1 MEENMEI
8 KKIAVNETAQQVN
21 EKAEAYLNILVRTF
35 DNVLGALHL
44 GGRKA
49 DYDDTHY
56 EFVGGANDELRK
68 KHYDKSLRLLWKA
81 EQHASWSSFHDLSRD
96 EEMLMKMADDALN
109 ESEKREVERIKTAEF
124 KALLDREYTPAQKQA
139 IVNILSL
146 IGHGEAYAWLVSN
159 EVLRDVKSTGAKAA
173 LTMQVLEEAKH
184 FVVLRELIMAFGMEI
199 PRLPV
204 YEYMMLEGTLKSK
217 GLEKFFGMN
226 VLVEGIA
233 LSIFGA
239 LSKYPGLEVLQ
250 MFHLDESRHC
260 ALPTNYLKTQPL
272 TWWEKNNPAS
282 MVKRFLMVLPAIPLA
297 MKMEKDFAELGIDVF
312 EFGGSLVRKVINLAY
327 RVGFH
332 LPLPQENM
340 KAFVNY
346 MFNAYC
352 SATRE
357 GHNFTEFLES
367 ESTLGEAELAVE
379 REVFGM
385 AS

>member
-1 MEENMEI
+1 MEV
-8 KKIAVNETAQQVN
+8 KKIAVNETAQRVN
-21 EKAEAYLNILVRTF
+21 EKTEQYLNTLVRAY
-35 DNVLGALHL
+35 DQVLGTLHL

-49 DYDDTHY
+49 DYDDTNY

-96 EEMLMKMADDALN
+96 EELLMKMADDALN
-109 ESEKREVERIKTAEF
+109 ENEKREVERIKTAEF

-204 YEYMMLEGTLKSK
+204 YEYVMLEGTLKAK

-282 MVKRFLMVLPAIPLA
+282 MVKRFMMVLPAIPLA

-357 GHNFTEFLES
+357 GHNFREFLDS

-379 REVFGM
+379 REVFGI

>member
-1 MEENMEI
+1 MEI
-8 KKIAVNETAQQVN
+8 KKIAVNESAQKIN
-21 EKAEAYLNILVRTF
+21 ESVEASLNTLVRTF

-49 DYDDTHY
+49 DYDDTNY

-81 EQHASWSSFHDLSRD
+81 EQHASWSTFHDLSRD
-96 EEMLMKMADDALN
+96 EELLMKMADDALN

-184 FVVLRELIMAFGMEI
+184 FVVLRELIMAFGVEI

-272 TWWEKNNPAS
+272 TWFEKNNPVS
-282 MVKRFLMVLPAIPLA
+282 TVKRFLMVLPAIPLA

-327 RVGFH
+327 RVGFY
-332 LPLPQENM
+332 LPMPQQNM

-357 GHNFTEFLES
+357 NHRFTEFLES

-379 REVFGM
+379 REVFGI

>member
-1 MEENMEI
+1 MKFN
-8 KKIAVNETAQQVN
+8 KLQVN
-21 EKAEAYLNILVRTF
+21 ENAKQVNNDIEKYLNLVVRNM
-35 DNVLGALHL
+35 DKVLSLTGL

-49 DYDDTHY
+49 DYDDEHY
-56 EFVGGANDELRK
+56 EFIGGANDELRK

-81 EQHASWSSFHDLSRD
+81 EQHASWSTFHDCSKD
-96 EEMLMKMADDALN
+96 EELLIQMADQSLN
-109 ESEKREVERIKTAEF
+109 EAEKKQMDRMKSAEF
-124 KALLDREYTPAQKQA
+124 KALLAREYTQAQKQA

-184 FVVLRELIMAFGMEI
+184 FVVLRELIHAFECEI

-204 YEYMMLEGTLKSK
+204 YEYVMLEGTLKSK

-239 LSKYPGLEVLQ
+239 LSKYPGLEVLE

-260 ALPTNYLKTQPL
+260 ALPTNYLKTAPL
-272 TWWEKNNPAS
+272 TWWEKNNPVS
-282 MVKRFLMVLPAIPLA
+282 MVKRFSMVLPAIPLA
-297 MKMEKDFAELGIDVF
+297 FKMEPDFAELGIDVF
-312 EFGGSLVRKVINLAY
+312 DFGGSLVRKVINLAY

-340 KAFVNY
+340 KDLINFL
-346 MFNAYC
+346 FNAYC

-357 GHNFTEFLES
+357 GHVPQRFLER
-367 ESTLGEAELAVE
+367 EATLGEKELAVE
-379 REVFGM
+379 REVFQL
-385 AS
+385 ASA

>member
-1 MEENMEI
+1 MKFN
-8 KKIAVNETAQQVN
+8 KLNVNENAKQVN
-21 EKAEAYLNILVRTF
+21 NDIEKYLNFVVRNM
-35 DNVLGALHL
+35 DKVLSATGL

-49 DYDDTHY
+49 DYDDEHY
-56 EFVGGANDELRK
+56 EFIGGANDELRK

-81 EQHASWSSFHDLSRD
+81 EQHASWSTFHDCSKD
-96 EEMLMKMADDALN
+96 EELLIQMADQSLN
-109 ESEKREVERIKTAEF
+109 EAEKKQMDRMKSAEF
-124 KALLDREYTPAQKQA
+124 KALLQREYTQAQKQA

-184 FVVLRELIMAFGMEI
+184 FVVLRELIHAFECEI

-204 YEYMMLEGTLKSK
+204 YEYVMLEGTLKSK

-239 LSKYPGLEVLQ
+239 LSKYPGLEVLE

-260 ALPTNYLKTQPL
+260 ALPTNYLKTAPL
-272 TWWEKNNPAS
+272 TWWERNNPVS
-282 MVKRFLMVLPAIPLA
+282 MVKRFSMVLPAIPLA
-297 MKMEKDFAELGIDVF
+297 FKMEPDFAELGIDVF
-312 EFGGSLVRKVINLAY
+312 DFGGSLVRKVINLAY
-327 RVGFH
+327 RVGFN

-340 KAFVNY
+340 KDLINFL
-346 MFNAYC
+346 FNAYC

-357 GHNFTEFLES
+357 GHVPQQFLER
-367 ESTLGEAELAVE
+367 EATLGEKELAVE
-379 REVFGM
+379 REVFQL
-385 AS
+385 ASA

>member
-1 MEENMEI
+1 MEI
-8 KKIAVNETAQQVN
+8 KKIAVNESAQKIN
-21 EKAEAYLNILVRTF
+21 ESVEASLNTVVRTF

-49 DYDDTHY
+49 DYDDSNY

-81 EQHASWSSFHDLSRD
+81 EQHASWSTFHDLSRD
-96 EEMLMKMADDALN
+96 EELLMKMADDALN

-184 FVVLRELIMAFGMEI
+184 FVVLRELIMAFGVEI

-272 TWWEKNNPAS
+272 TWFEKNNPVS
-282 MVKRFLMVLPAIPLA
+282 TVKRFLMVLPAIPLA

-332 LPLPQENM
+332 LPMPQENM

-357 GHNFTEFLES
+357 NHRFTEFLES

-379 REVFGM
+379 REVFGI

>member
-1 MEENMEI
+1 MKFNRI
-8 KKIAVNETAQQVN
+8 KVNEDAKRINN
-21 EKAEAYLNILVRTF
+21 EIETYLNFVVRNI
-35 DNVLGALHL
+35 DKVLGATGL

-49 DYDDTHY
+49 DYDDERY
-56 EFVGGANDELRK
+56 EFIGGANDELRK

-81 EQHASWSSFHDLSRD
+81 EQHASWSTFHDCSK
-96 EEMLMKMADDALN
+96 EEELLLKMADQGLN
-109 ESEKREVERIKTAEF
+109 AAEKKQLKRMQSSEF
-124 KALLDREYTPAQKQA
+124 KELLNREYTPAQKQA
-139 IVNILSL
+139 IVNILAL

-184 FVVLRELIMAFGMEI
+184 FVVLRELIHAFEMPV

-204 YEYMMLEGTLKSK
+204 YEYIMLETTLKSK

-239 LSKYPGLEVLQ
+239 LSKYPGLEVLE

-260 ALPTNYLKTQPL
+260 ALPTNYLKTAPL
-272 TWWEKNNPAS
+272 TWWESNNPVA
-282 MVKRFLMVLPAIPLA
+282 MFKRFFMVLPAIPLA
-297 MKMEKDFAELGIDVF
+297 FKMEPDFAELGIDVF
-312 EFGGSLVRKVINLAY
+312 DFGGSLVRKVINLAY

-340 KAFVNY
+340 KELINFL
-346 MFNAYC
+346 FNAYC
-352 SATRE
+352 SATRD
-357 GHNFTEFLES
+357 GHTYQQFLER
-367 ESTLGEAELAVE
+367 EATTGERELAVE
-379 REVFGM
+379 KEVFQLQS
-385 AS
+385 A

>member
-1 MEENMEI
+1 MKFNRIPVNPQAKAANENI
-8 KKIAVNETAQQVN
+8 
-21 EKAEAYLNILVRTF
+21 EKYLNTVVRGIDTA
-35 DNVLGALHL
+35 LGAVGL

-49 DYDDTHY
+49 DYDDLHY

-81 EQHASWSSFHDLSRD
+81 EQHASWSTFHDLSKD
-96 EEMLMKMADDALN
+96 EEMLLKMADQTLNDA
-109 ESEKREVERIKTAEF
+109 EKREMQRIGSQEYKDF
-124 KALLDREYTPAQKQA
+124 LNREYTPAQKQA

-159 EVLRDVKSTGAKAA
+159 EVLRDVKSTGGKAA

-184 FVVLRELIMAFGMEI
+184 FVVLRELIHAFDAEI

-204 YEYMMLEGTLKSK
+204 YEYIMLESTLKSK

-239 LSKYPGLEVLQ
+239 LSKFPGLEVLE

-260 ALPTNYLKTQPL
+260 ALPTNYLKTAPL
-272 TWWEKNNPAS
+272 TWWEKNNPAA
-282 MVKRFLMVLPAIPLA
+282 MVKRFTMVLPAIPLA
-297 MKMEKDFAELGIDVF
+297 FKMEPDFAELGIDVF
-312 EFGGSLVRKVINLAY
+312 DFGGSLVRKVINLAY

-340 KAFVNY
+340 KQFINFL
-346 MFNAYC
+346 FNAYC
-352 SATRE
+352 TATRKE
-357 GHNFTEFLES
+357 HVYQQFLDKEA
-367 ESTLGEAELAVE
+367 TMGEKELAVE
-379 REVFGM
+379 REVFQL
-385 AS
+385 ASA

>member
-1 MEENMEI
+1 MKFNKIEVNQDAKRINGEIEN
-8 KKIAVNETAQQVN
+8 
-21 EKAEAYLNILVRTF
+21 YLNFVVRNI
-35 DNVLGALHL
+35 DKVLGATGL

-49 DYDDTHY
+49 DYDDEHY
-56 EFVGGANDELRK
+56 EFIGGANDELRK

-81 EQHASWSSFHDLSRD
+81 GQHASWSTFHDCSKD
-96 EEMLMKMADDALN
+96 EEMLLKMADQGLN
-109 ESEKREVERIKTAEF
+109 EAEKKQMERMQSAEF
-124 KALLDREYTPAQKQA
+124 KELLNREYTPAQKQA
-139 IVNILSL
+139 IVNILAL

-184 FVVLRELIMAFGMEI
+184 FVVLRELIHAFDMPI

-204 YEYMMLEGTLKSK
+204 YEYIMLETTLKSK

-239 LSKYPGLEVLQ
+239 LSKYPGLEVLE

-260 ALPTNYLKTQPL
+260 ALPTNYLKTAPL
-272 TWWEKNNPAS
+272 TWWESNNPVA
-282 MVKRFLMVLPAIPLA
+282 MFKRFFMVLPAIPLA
-297 MKMEKDFAELGIDVF
+297 FKMEPDFAELGIDVF
-312 EFGGSLVRKVINLAY
+312 DFGGSLVRKVINLAY
-327 RVGFH
+327 RVGFN

-340 KAFVNY
+340 KDLINFL
-346 MFNAYC
+346 FNSYC

-357 GHNFTEFLES
+357 GHKYQQFLER
-367 ESTLGEAELAVE
+367 EATTGERELAVE
-379 REVFGM
+379 KEVFQLQS
-385 AS
+385 A

>member
-1 MEENMEI
+1 MEI
-8 KKIAVNETAQQVN
+8 KKIAVNESAQKIN
-21 EKAEAYLNILVRTF
+21 ESVEASLNTLVRTF

-49 DYDDTHY
+49 DYDDTNY

-81 EQHASWSSFHDLSRD
+81 EQHASWSTFHDLSRD
-96 EEMLMKMADDALN
+96 EELLMKMAEDALN
-109 ESEKREVERIKTAEF
+109 EGEKREVERIKTAEF

-184 FVVLRELIMAFGMEI
+184 FVVLRELIMAFGVEI

-239 LSKYPGLEVLQ
+239 LSKFPGLEVLQ

-272 TWWEKNNPAS
+272 TWFEKNNPVS
-282 MVKRFLMVLPAIPLA
+282 TVKRFLMVLPAIPLA

-332 LPLPQENM
+332 LPMPQQNM

-357 GHNFTEFLES
+357 NHRFTEFLES

-379 REVFGM
+379 REVFGI

>member
-1 MEENMEI
+1 MEV
-8 KKIAVNETAQQVN
+8 KKIAVNETAQRVN
-21 EKAEAYLNILVRTF
+21 EKTEQYLNTLVRAY
-35 DNVLGALHL
+35 DQVLGTLHL

-49 DYDDTHY
+49 DYDDTNY

-204 YEYMMLEGTLKSK
+204 YEYVMLEGTLKAK

-282 MVKRFLMVLPAIPLA
+282 MVKRFMMVLPAIPLA

-357 GHNFTEFLES
+357 GHNFREFLDA

-379 REVFGM
+379 REVFGI

>member
-1 MEENMEI
+1 MEV
-8 KKIAVNETAQQVN
+8 KKIAVNETAQRVN
-21 EKAEAYLNILVRTF
+21 EKTEQYLNTLVRAY
-35 DNVLGALHL
+35 DQVLGTLHL

-49 DYDDTHY
+49 DYDDTNY

-96 EEMLMKMADDALN
+96 EEMLMKMAGDALN
-109 ESEKREVERIKTAEF
+109 ENERREVERIKTAEF

-184 FVVLRELIMAFGMEI
+184 FVVLRELIMAFGMPI

-204 YEYMMLEGTLKSK
+204 YEYVMLEGTLKAK

-239 LSKYPGLEVLQ
+239 LSKYSGLEVLQ

-282 MVKRFLMVLPAIPLA
+282 MVKRFMMVLPAIPLA

-357 GHNFTEFLES
+357 GHNFREFLDA

-379 REVFGM
+379 REVFGI

>member
-1 MEENMEI
+1 MEF
-8 KKIAVNETAQQVN
+8 KKIAVNETAQRVN
-21 EKAEAYLNILVRTF
+21 ETSENYLNLLVRGF
-35 DNVLGALHL
+35 DKALGAVGL

-49 DYDDTHY
+49 DYDDEHY

-81 EQHASWSSFHDLSRD
+81 EQHASWSSFHDLTRD

-109 ESEKREVERIKTAEF
+109 ENEKREVARIKTAEF
-124 KALLDREYTPAQKQA
+124 KALLNREYTPAQKQA

-184 FVVLRELIMAFGMEI
+184 FVVLRELIQAFDTEV

-204 YEYMMLEGTLKSK
+204 YEYMMLEGTLKSR

-239 LSKYPGLEVLQ
+239 LSKFPGLEVLQ

-282 MVKRFLMVLPAIPLA
+282 TVKRFLMVLPAIPLA

-332 LPLPQENM
+332 LPMPQENM

-357 GHNFTEFLES
+357 GHTFRQFLES

>member
-1 MEENMEI
+1 MKV
-8 KKIAVNETAQQVN
+8 KKLTVNQTAKMINNTIESSMNTLIRGIDGVMGT
-21 EKAEAYLNILVRTF
+21 IGF
-35 DNVLGALHL
+35 

-49 DYDDTHY
+49 DYDDEHY
-56 EFVGGANDELRK
+56 EFIGGANDELRK

-81 EQHASWSSFHDLSRD
+81 EQHASWSSFNDCTRD
-96 EEMLMKMADDALN
+96 EQLLQQMADQTLN
-109 ESEKREVERIKTAEF
+109 DQEKSQMARIQSSEF
-124 KALLDREYTPAQKQA
+124 KELLDREYTQGEKQA

-184 FVVLRELIMAFGMEI
+184 FVVLRELIHAFGMEV

-204 YEYMMLEGTLKSK
+204 WEYVILEGTLKAT

-239 LSKYPGLEVLQ
+239 FSKYPGLEVLR

-260 ALPTNYLKTQPL
+260 ALPTNYLKTKPL
-272 TWWEKNNPAS
+272 TWWEKNNPAA
-282 MVKRFLMVLPAIPLA
+282 MIKRLMLVLPAIPLA
-297 MKMEKDFAELGIDVF
+297 MKIEADFAELGIDVF
-312 EFGGSLVRKVINLAY
+312 EFGGSLVRKVIHLAY
-327 RVGFH
+327 RVGFK
-332 LPLPQENM
+332 LPLSEENM
-340 KAFVNY
+340 KALINTV
-346 MFNAYC
+346 FNVYC
-352 SATRE
+352 SLTRE
-357 GHNFTEFLES
+357 GHKNRKFLDS
-367 ESTLGEAELAVE
+367 ETTVGAEELAVE
-379 REVFGM
+379 REVFDL

>member
-1 MEENMEI
+1 MRFNKIETNKTARKINDEI
-8 KKIAVNETAQQVN
+8 EQ
-21 EKAEAYLNILVRTF
+21 YLNFVVRGLDTL
-35 DNVLGALHL
+35 LGATGL

-49 DYDDTHY
+49 DYDDEHY
-56 EFVGGANDELRK
+56 EFIGGANDELRK

-81 EQHASWSSFHDLSRD
+81 EQHAPWSTFHDCSK
-96 EEMLMKMADDALN
+96 EEELLLHMTEESLN
-109 ESEKREVERIKTAEF
+109 EAEKKQLARMKSSEF

-139 IVNILSL
+139 IVNILAL

-184 FVVLRELIMAFGMEI
+184 FVVLRELIHAFAMPI

-204 YEYMMLEGTLKSK
+204 YEYIMLENTLKAE

-239 LSKYPGLEVLQ
+239 LSKYPGLEILE

-272 TWWEKNNPAS
+272 TWWESNNPLA
-282 MVKRFLMVLPAIPLA
+282 MFKRFFLVLPAIPLA
-297 MKMEKDFAELGIDVF
+297 FKMEADFAELGIDVF
-312 EFGGSLVRKVINLAY
+312 DFGGSLVRKVINLAY
-327 RVGFH
+327 RVGFN
-332 LPLPQENM
+332 LPLPQEKM
-340 KAFVNY
+340 KGLINLL
-346 MFNAYC
+346 FNAYC
-352 SATRE
+352 SATRKD
-357 GHNFTEFLES
+357 HVYQEFLDREA
-367 ESTLGEAELAVE
+367 TRGERELAVE
-379 REVFGM
+379 REVFQLES
-385 AS
+385 A

>member
-1 MEENMEI
+1 MEF
-8 KKIAVNETAQQVN
+8 KKITVNETAQKVN
-21 EKAEAYLNILVRTF
+21 ETSERYLNMLVRGL
-35 DNVLGALHL
+35 DNALGAVGI

-49 DYDDTHY
+49 DYDDEHY

-81 EQHASWSSFHDLSRD
+81 EQHASWSSFHDLTRD

-109 ESEKREVERIKTAEF
+109 ENEKREVARIKTAEF
-124 KALLDREYTPAQKQA
+124 KALLNREYTPAQKQA

-184 FVVLRELIMAFGMEI
+184 FVVLRELIQAFDTEI

-204 YEYMMLEGTLKSK
+204 YEYMMLEGTLKSR

-239 LSKYPGLEVLQ
+239 LSKFPGLEVLQ

-272 TWWEKNNPAS
+272 TWWEKNNPAAT
-282 MVKRFLMVLPAIPLA
+282 VKRFFMVLPAIPLA

-332 LPLPQENM
+332 LPMPQENM

-357 GHNFTEFLES
+357 DHKFREFLDS

-379 REVFGM
+379 REVFGI

>member
-1 MEENMEI
+1 MEI

>member
-1 MEENMEI
+1 MEV
-8 KKIAVNETAQQVN
+8 KKITVNETAQQVN
-21 EKAEAYLNILVRTF
+21 EKAEAYLNTLVRTF

-109 ESEKREVERIKTAEF
+109 DSEKREVERIKTAEF

-184 FVVLRELIMAFGMEI
+184 FVVLRELIMAFGVDV

-204 YEYMMLEGTLKSK
+204 YEYLMLEGTLKSE

-357 GHNFTEFLES
+357 GHNFREFLEA

-379 REVFGM
+379 REVFGI

>member
-1 MEENMEI
+1 MKFEKREVNAGATRFNRQAEE
-8 KKIAVNETAQQVN
+8 
-21 EKAEAYLNILVRTF
+21 YLNAAVRGLDKF
-35 DNVLGALHL
+35 LSFAHL

-49 DYDDTHY
+49 DYDDEHY

-81 EQHASWSSFHDLSRD
+81 EQHASWSTFHDCSRD
-96 EEMLMKMADDALN
+96 EELLLKMADQTMNDAEKKQIERVKSEEYKAFLN
-109 ESEKREVERIKTAEF
+109 
-124 KALLDREYTPAQKQA
+124 REYTPAQKQA

-184 FVVLRELIMAFGMEI
+184 FVVLRELIQAFDMPI

-204 YEYMMLEGTLKSK
+204 WEYMILEGTLKSK

-239 LSKYPGLEVLQ
+239 LSKFPGLEILG

-260 ALPTNYLKTQPL
+260 ALPTNYLKTTPL
-272 TWWEKNNPAS
+272 TWWERNNPAA
-282 MVKRFLMVLPAIPLA
+282 MAKRFTMVLPAIPLA
-297 MKMEKDFAELGIDVF
+297 MKMEPDFAELGIDVF

-327 RVGFH
+327 RVGFN
-332 LPLPQENM
+332 LPLPQEKM
-340 KAFVNY
+340 KGLINFL
-346 MFNAYC
+346 FNAYC
-352 SATRE
+352 SATRA
-357 GHNFTEFLES
+357 GHVHREFLDAEA
-367 ESTLGEAELAVE
+367 TLGEAELAVE
-379 REVFGM
+379 REVFQL
-385 AS
+385 ASA

>member
-1 MEENMEI
+1 MEI

-21 EKAEAYLNILVRTF
+21 EKAEAYLNTLVRTF
-35 DNVLGALHL
+35 DSVLGALHL

-49 DYDDTHY
+49 DYDDAHY

-96 EEMLMKMADDALN
+96 EEMLMQMAGDALN
-109 ESEKREVERIKTAEF
+109 ENEKREVERIKTAEF

-184 FVVLRELIMAFGMEI
+184 FVVLRELIMAFGVDI

-204 YEYMMLEGTLKSK
+204 YEYMMLEGTLKSE

-239 LSKYPGLEVLQ
+239 LSKFPGLEVLQ

-332 LPLPQENM
+332 LPMPQENM

-379 REVFGM
+379 REVFGI

>member
-1 MEENMEI
+1 MEFRKI
-8 KKIAVNETAQQVN
+8 KVNENAQNANAAV
-21 EKAEAYLNILVRTF
+21 ERTLNFAVRGL
-35 DNVLGALHL
+35 DKLLGAAGL

-49 DYDDTHY
+49 DYDDEHY

-81 EQHASWSSFHDLSRD
+81 GRHAGWSSFNDCTKE
-96 EEMLMKMADDALN
+96 EEMLLKMAHDSLN
-109 ESEKREVERIKTAEF
+109 EAEKKQVSRMQSDEF

-184 FVVLRELIMAFGMEI
+184 FVVLRELIQAFNMPI

-239 LSKYPGLEVLQ
+239 LSKFPGLEVLE

-260 ALPTNYLKTQPL
+260 ALPTNYLKTTPL
-272 TWWEKNNPAS
+272 TWWERNNPAA
-282 MVKRFLMVLPAIPLA
+282 MVRRFALVLPAIPLA
-297 MKMEKDFAELGIDVF
+297 FKMEPDFAELGIDVF
-312 EFGGSLVRKVINLAY
+312 DFGGSLVRKVINLAY

-340 KAFVNY
+340 KDFINY
-346 MFNAYC
+346 LFNAYC
-352 SATRE
+352 QATRE
-357 GHNFTEFLES
+357 GHTFQRFLDREA
-367 ESTLGEAELAVE
+367 TTGEKELAVE
-379 REVFGM
+379 REVFLM
-385 AS
+385 ASA

>member
-1 MEENMEI
+1 
-8 KKIAVNETAQQVN
+8 
-21 EKAEAYLNILVRTF
+21 
-35 DNVLGALHL
+35 
-44 GGRKA
+44 
-49 DYDDTHY
+49 
-56 EFVGGANDELRK
+56 
-68 KHYDKSLRLLWKA
+68 
-81 EQHASWSSFHDLSRD
+81 
-96 EEMLMKMADDALN
+96 
-109 ESEKREVERIKTAEF
+109 
-124 KALLDREYTPAQKQA
+124 
-139 IVNILSL
+139 
-146 IGHGEAYAWLVSN
+146 
-159 EVLRDVKSTGAKAA
+159 
-173 LTMQVLEEAKH
+173 
-184 FVVLRELIMAFGMEI
+184 
-199 PRLPV
+199 
-204 YEYMMLEGTLKSK
+204 
-217 GLEKFFGMN
+217 MN

-282 MVKRFLMVLPAIPLA
+282 MVKRFMMVLPAIPLA

-357 GHNFTEFLES
+357 GHNFREFLDA

-379 REVFGM
+379 REVFGI

>member
-1 MEENMEI
+1 MNFNKIEVNQDAKRINGEIEN
-8 KKIAVNETAQQVN
+8 
-21 EKAEAYLNILVRTF
+21 YLNFVVRNI
-35 DNVLGALHL
+35 DKALAASGL

-49 DYDDTHY
+49 DYDDEHY
-56 EFVGGANDELRK
+56 EFIGGANDELRK

-81 EQHASWSSFHDLSRD
+81 EQHAAWSTFHDCSKD
-96 EEMLMKMADDALN
+96 EEMLLQMADQSLNDA
-109 ESEKREVERIKTAEF
+109 EKKQVKRVKSAEF
-124 KALLDREYTPAQKQA
+124 RELLNREYTVVQKQA

-184 FVVLRELIMAFGMEI
+184 FVVLRELIHAFEVPI

-204 YEYMMLEGTLKSK
+204 YEYVMLETTLKSR

-239 LSKYPGLEVLQ
+239 LSKYPGLEVLE

-260 ALPTNYLKTQPL
+260 ALPTNYLKTAPL
-272 TWWEKNNPAS
+272 TWWESNNPLS
-282 MVKRFLMVLPAIPLA
+282 MFKRFFMVLPAIPLA
-297 MKMEKDFAELGIDVF
+297 FKLEPDFAELGIDVF
-312 EFGGSLVRKVINLAY
+312 DFGGSLVRKVINLAY
-327 RVGFH
+327 RVGFN

-340 KAFVNY
+340 KELINFL
-346 MFNAYC
+346 FNSYC
-352 SATRE
+352 SATRN
-357 GHNFTEFLES
+357 GHRYQQFLER
-367 ESTLGEAELAVE
+367 EATTGDRELAVE
-379 REVFGM
+379 REVFQLQS
-385 AS
+385 A